1 MPIDHPAPTFI
12 NIESPSDAKG
22 ASKRLAVR
30 SHVARYQWRK
40 HFENRGTKSAQIRSK
55 RRREEYLPLRIELD
69 CSFLDQNR
77 ETDCE
82 DDSSSSLSSPPTI
95 SRILGGGR
103 IDPFRSYPIVWRPF
117 IPAIVDHCKLF
128 SGVFYVWLTSGRQL
142 YRLHQLDLISMAV
155 DIPELDQPGNHGLL
169 RTRWF
174 PLVMTEPAPFLVIL
188 LIAASNYASLHG
200 GCDMKAD
207 LLQLRCEAIRTINEA
222 LRDQKRALTDP
233 VIGAVAKMA
242 SYEAMFGSLDTY
254 NTHMTGLVRMVDLRG
269 GLSLLGL
276 DGLLRR
282 ICIWIDRNSAFLNGS
297 SLYFPDDTFVPGE
310 PLPGPNPG
318 HFLGAT

>member
-1 MPIDHPAPTFI
+1 MPVDRPAPTFI
-12 NIESPSDAKG
+12 NIANPNDAKG

-40 HFENRGTKSAQIRSK
+40 HFEDRGSESAPVRSK
-55 RRREEYLPLRIELD
+55 RRREEFLPLRIELD
-69 CSFLDQNR
+69 CSLLDRNR
-77 ETDCE
+77 KTGIDGE
-82 DDSSSSLSSPPTI
+82 DWEGSSSSSSTPPI
-95 SRILGGGR
+95 PRILGGGR
-103 IDPFRSYPIVWRPF
+103 VDPFRSYPVAWRPF
-117 IPAIVDHCKLF
+117 MPAIVDH
-128 SGVFYVWLTSGRQL
+128 Y
-142 YRLHQLDLISMAV
+142 LISMAV
-155 DIPELDQPGNHGLL
+155 DIPELDQPGNAGLL

-188 LIAASNYASLHG
+188 LIAASNYASLYG
-200 GCDMKAD
+200 GCDMKTD

-222 LRDQKRALTDP
+222 LREPERALTDA

-254 NTHMTGLVRMVDLRG
+254 NTHMMGLVQMVDLRG
-269 GLSLLGL
+269 GLASLGL

-282 ICIWIDRNSAFLNGS
+282 ICIWIDRNSAFLNGAP
-297 SLYFPDDTFVPGE
+297 LYFPNDTFVLGE